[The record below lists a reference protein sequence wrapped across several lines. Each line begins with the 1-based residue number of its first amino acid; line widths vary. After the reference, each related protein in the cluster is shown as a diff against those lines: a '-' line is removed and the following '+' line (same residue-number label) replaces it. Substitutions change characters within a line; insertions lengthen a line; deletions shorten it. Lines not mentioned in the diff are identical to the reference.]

1 MSAVDVSPKASRRAW
16 LALAVLCLPTVLTTV
31 DLNVLFLALPRIS
44 ADLGAGSSAQLWIM
58 DIYGFMIAGF
68 LVTMGTLGDRVG
80 RRKVL
85 FGGAVLFIAASLTA
99 AFADSTAVLIGARAV
114 LGIAGATV
122 MPTVLALIRDL
133 FKDPKQLNA
142 AYGIWGTSL
151 MAGVILG
158 PTVGGLL
165 LGAFWWGAAF
175 LLGVPIMA
183 VVLLAGPAVL
193 PDTRDPNGGRL
204 DLASVALSLAAI
216 LPFVYGLKEITRGG
230 AGIVSFASIVVG
242 VAAAVTFVARQR
254 RLADPLLDLR
264 LFGNRALRCALILGL
279 VIAFLMGGLGLA
291 ATGFLQ
297 MVRGLSPLSIGL
309 WLLAPSLAMIV
320 AGNLAPA
327 IATRVRPAYV
337 LAAGLLLGA
346 VGNLLLTRVGAAG
359 GMALLIAATFVIYI
373 GGSPVGI
380 MSNSIVM
387 MSTPPERAGAAG
399 ALSSTS
405 GEFGVALGVAVLGAL
420 GTSVYRGQV
429 EVPAG
434 VDGAAHE
441 SIAGALSVAGQL
453 PGPAGA
459 ALLDSARE
467 AFTGGM
473 HVIAFLS
480 AAVFVGLA
488 VLVLVA
494 LRHLPPTGA
503 AATGVP
509 AETDA
514 AAPVL
519 EPVG

>member
-1 MSAVDVSPKASRRAW
+1 MSAVDVSPKASPRAW

-44 ADLGAGSSAQLWIM
+44 ADLGAGSNAQLWLM

-68 LVTMGTLGDRVG
+68 LVTMGTLGDRIG
-80 RRKVL
+80 RRTVL
-85 FGGAVLFIAASLTA
+85 LAGAALFIAASVTA
-99 AFADSTAVLIGARAV
+99 AFAPSTSVLIGARAV

-122 MPTVLALIRDL
+122 MPNVLALIRDL
-133 FKDPKQLNA
+133 FKDPKQLNM
-142 AYGIWGTSL
+142 AYGIWGTAL

-175 LLGVPIMA
+175 LLGVPIMG
-183 VVLLAGPAVL
+183 LLLLVGPGLL
-193 PDTRDPNGGRL
+193 PDARDPNAGRL
-204 DLASVALSLAAI
+204 DVTSVALSLAAI
-216 LPFVYGLKEITRGG
+216 LPFVYGLKEIARGG
-230 AGIVSFASIVVG
+230 AGVVSVAAIAVG
-242 VAAAVTFVARQR
+242 VSAAVTFVARQR

-264 LFGNRALRCALILGL
+264 LFGNRSLRGALVLGL

-297 MVRGLSPLSIGL
+297 LVRGLSPLEIGL

-320 AGNLAPA
+320 AGNVAPA

-337 LAAGLLLGA
+337 LAVGLVLA
-346 VGNLLLTRVGAAG
+346 AAGNLLLTQVGAAG
-359 GMALLIAATFVIYI
+359 GMALLIVAIFVIYI

-387 MSTPPERAGAAG
+387 MSTPPEKAGAAG

-441 SIAGALSVAGQL
+441 SIAGAVSVSGQL
-453 PGPAGA
+453 PGPVAG

-467 AFTGGM
+467 AFTSGM
-473 HVIAFLS
+473 HVIAAVS
-480 AAVFVGLA
+480 AVIFAGLA
-488 VLVLVA
+488 VLTLVT
-494 LRHLPPTGA
+494 LRHIPPTGA
-503 AATGVP
+503 AAADAP
-509 AETDA
+509 AE
-514 AAPVL
+514 V
-519 EPVG
+519 EPQLV